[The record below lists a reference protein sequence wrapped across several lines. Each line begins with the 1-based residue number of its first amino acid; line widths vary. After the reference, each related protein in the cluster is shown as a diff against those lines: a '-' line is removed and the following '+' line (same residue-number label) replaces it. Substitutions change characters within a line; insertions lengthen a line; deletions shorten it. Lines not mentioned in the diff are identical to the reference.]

1 MDKLL
6 NQYGESPESDG
17 IYQHP
22 STIWFQFHQKFTI
35 SHTCCLLS
43 DCWCS
48 GNLNNNHLHIK
59 SPTHVVASDSLSL
72 QTKPKPAERGTTP
85 VIPNHRSELPVAWS
99 SGTIFPYKLA
109 FIEFYIGRAGQ
120 RWNRMWTLEWHC
132 WPVVFFVGSFFFCLK
147 NGIVL
152 VAIFSKMIVENSLFS
167 PPPTDINLNKWD
179 FWGWMFW

>member
-59 SPTHVVASDSLSL
+59 SPTHFVASDSLSL

-85 VIPNHRSELPVAWS
+85 AIPNHRSELPVAWS

-132 WPVVFFVGSFFFCLK
+132 WPVVFFGGVFLFEERYCFCGNLFQNHCKKIHFFHPHPQIKFEQMGL
-147 NGIVL
+147 L
-152 VAIFSKMIVENSLFS
+152 R
-167 PPPTDINLNKWD
+167 LNV
-179 FWGWMFW
+179 F